1 MLNSNSVNDK
11 TKPHTYLISKT
22 LYRPVYIFLVQCIIL
37 WSFVDHPICWMCI
50 FQNIGETVFISLYS
64 LEMFKP
70 IVLRRVKQFKIH
82 TFIEKID
89 VWIKNPDRLDRF
101 VVLKKWDFK
110 LCCKLN
116 TIAACIAFTQIKE
129 RERVIMNPNACRI
142 LRGVHWNVT
151 RAFKTTLSTSDD
163 RKPA

>member
-11 TKPHTYLISKT
+11 TKPHTDLISKT
-22 LYRPVYIFLVQCIIL
+22 LYRPVHIFLVQCIIL
-37 WSFVDHPICWMCI
+37 CSFVDHPICLMCI

-101 VVLKKWDFK
+101 IVLKKWDFK

-116 TIAACIAFTQIKE
+116 TIATYSIYANK
-129 RERVIMNPNACRI
+129 
-142 LRGVHWNVT
+142 
-151 RAFKTTLSTSDD
+151 RARTCYYEPQRL
-163 RKPA
+163 